1 MTVEGRERKI
11 PYQKKKKGKK
21 REAEERKEQTEGN
34 RDRSFRFSKSQ
45 REIPVLKMM
54 IEIRKR
60 STRESRRITRAYP
73 YVYWI
78 GLESAYPPRSE
89 HNRGQ

>member
-11 PYQKKKKGKK
+11 PYQKKKEKK
-21 REAEERKEQTEGN
+21 RSRRKEQIEGN

-54 IEIRKR
+54 IEIGKH